1 MLQLFPKSYRA
12 NQRVF
17 IIPLIVDLLEEL
29 IICLTYFPRSAT
41 IPGQLDFFQ
50 CPIPLKE
57 SILPFPH
64 STPNGESN
72 CFLSKKRHVHSRA
85 ISAKGIIHSG
95 TVPGRST

>member
-17 IIPLIVDLLEEL
+17 IMPLIVDLLEEL
-29 IICLTYFPRSAT
+29 IICLTYFPRSAM

-50 CPIPLKE
+50 YPIPLKE

-64 STPNGESN
+64 SYAKWREQL
-72 CFLSKKRHVHSRA
+72 LSFEEETRTLTRYL
-85 ISAKGIIHSG
+85 
-95 TVPGRST
+95 R